1 MLAFDDGRRCA
12 SGILKDDEIKPDARE
27 RLVEAR
33 LVDLRRLRNALDLR
47 DQLVTGAEC
56 KIVVQVLVTVDVDLG
71 RELAVAGGGDEEVY
85 VRRAVAMTAHRLQ
98 QLLGLAAAW
107 TGVTARHGLARQHNG
122 QLLAFRSDA
131 GGL

>member
-33 LVDLRRLRNALDLR
+33 LLDLRPPRNALDPR
-47 DQLVTGAEC
+47 GQLVTGAGG
-56 KIVVQVLVTVDVDLG
+56 KIVVQVLVTVDIDLG

-85 VRRAVAMTAHRLQ
+85 VRRPVAMTAHRLQ
-98 QLLGLAAAW
+98 QLLGLAPGW
-107 TGVTARHGLARQHNG
+107 TSVTARH
-122 QLLAFRSDA
+122 D
-131 GGL
+131 